1 MQILPWLPGYMWD
14 GRTLKSTGAALPPT
28 QHINPKNGELMYYC
42 LPLWGSG
49 AKVGLYVRHLGIVE
63 ALA

>member
-28 QHINPKNGELMYYC
+28 QHINPKNGELTYYC